1 MRGTVR
7 LDGADVGQLNL
18 DRVGC
23 RFGYLPQSVELL
35 PGSIAENI
43 RRLGEDDPQG
53 VVEAATKAG
62 AHEMILSLP
71 EGYDTMIGKRGVAL
85 SGGQSQRIALARAL
99 YGRPQL
105 VLLDEPDADLDQ
117 QGGQA
122 LVEAIGRLREEGVT
136 LIVIAHR
143 SSLISGLDKL
153 LVINAGQVARFD
165 SMQEFTRAAAGSNVR
180 VLR

>member
-1 MRGTVR
+1 M
-7 LDGADVGQLNL
+7 
-18 DRVGC
+18 
-23 RFGYLPQSVELL
+23 
-35 PGSIAENI
+35 
-43 RRLGEDDPQG
+43 
-53 VVEAATKAG
+53 
-62 AHEMILSLP
+62 
-71 EGYDTMIGKRGVAL
+71 
-85 SGGQSQRIALARAL
+85 
-99 YGRPQL
+99 

-117 QGGQA
+117 QGEQA